1 LTLNGPGVT
10 IVGTGVPSPPN
21 REASMKALP
30 ASLFVALLGCGPAGK
45 HDVTARLPS
54 GTFLITA
61 EQIEKTGARTAWQV
75 LKRNAPM
82 LQTSDDR
89 NGRPAQLG
97 RRGRTSFLLDDAPAI
112 LLDGVRVPDFRAL
125 DDIDAQSILTIYIYD
140 GIEGTTYYGTNSGSG
155 VIVIRTKDGHS

>member
-1 LTLNGPGVT
+1 
-10 IVGTGVPSPPN
+10 
-21 REASMKALP
+21 MKALP
-30 ASLFVALLGCGPAGK
+30 ASLVVALVACGPAVK
-45 HDVTARLPS
+45 HDVTARQPS

-75 LKRNAPM
+75 LKQSAPM

-97 RRGRTSFLLDDAPAI
+97 RRGRTSFLLDDAPTI
-112 LLDGVRVPDFRAL
+112 LLDGVRIPDFRAL
-125 DDIDAQSILTIYIYD
+125 DDIDAQSIFTIYIYD

-155 VIVIRTKDGHS
+155 VIVIKTKAGQS

>member
-1 LTLNGPGVT
+1 
-10 IVGTGVPSPPN
+10 
-21 REASMKALP
+21 MKALP
-30 ASLFVALLGCGPAGK
+30 AALVVALVGCGPAVK
-45 HDVTARLPS
+45 HDVTARQPS

-75 LKRNAPM
+75 LKQSAPM

-97 RRGRTSFLLDDAPAI
+97 RRGRTSFLLDDAPTI
-112 LLDGVRVPDFRAL
+112 LLDGVRIPDFRAL
-125 DDIDAQSILTIYIYD
+125 DDIDAQSIFTIYIYD

-155 VIVIRTKDGHS
+155 VIVIKTKAGQS

>member
-1 LTLNGPGVT
+1 
-10 IVGTGVPSPPN
+10 
-21 REASMKALP
+21 MKAFP
-30 ASLFVALLGCGPAGK
+30 TSLVVALVACGPAVK
-45 HDVTARLPS
+45 HDVTARQPS

-75 LKRNAPM
+75 LKQSAPM

-97 RRGRTSFLLDDAPAI
+97 RRGRTSFLLDDAPTI
-112 LLDGVRVPDFRAL
+112 LLDGVRIPDFRAL
-125 DDIDAQSILTIYIYD
+125 DDIDAQSILSIYIYD

-155 VIVIRTKDGHS
+155 VIVIRTKDGRT

>member
-1 LTLNGPGVT
+1 
-10 IVGTGVPSPPN
+10 
-21 REASMKALP
+21 MKALH
-30 ASLFVALLGCGPAGK
+30 ASLVVALVGCGPAVK
-45 HDVTARLPS
+45 HDVTARQPS

-75 LKRNAPM
+75 LKQSAPM

-97 RRGRTSFLLDDAPAI
+97 RRGRTSFLLDDAPTI
-112 LLDGVRVPDFRAL
+112 LLDGVRIPDFRAL
-125 DDIDAQSILTIYIYD
+125 DDIDAQSIFTIYIYD

-155 VIVIRTKDGHS
+155 VIVIKTKAGQS

>member
-1 LTLNGPGVT
+1 
-10 IVGTGVPSPPN
+10 
-21 REASMKALP
+21 MKALP
-30 ASLFVALLGCGPAGK
+30 ASLVVALVGCGPAVK
-45 HDVTARLPS
+45 HDVTARQPS

-75 LKRNAPM
+75 LKQSAPM

-97 RRGRTSFLLDDAPAI
+97 RRGRTSFLLDDAPTI
-112 LLDGVRVPDFRAL
+112 LLDGVRIPDFRAL
-125 DDIDAQSILTIYIYD
+125 DDIDAQSIFTIYIYD

-155 VIVIRTKDGHS
+155 VIVIKTKAGQS

>member
-1 LTLNGPGVT
+1 
-10 IVGTGVPSPPN
+10 
-21 REASMKALP
+21 MKAFR
-30 ASLFVALLGCGPAGK
+30 ASLVAALVGCGAGLHKDTAARVPA
-45 HDVTARLPS
+45 

-75 LKRNAPM
+75 LKQSAPM
-82 LQTSDDR
+82 LQTSEDR

-112 LLDGVRVPDFRAL
+112 VLDGVRVPDFRTL
-125 DDIDAQSILTIYIYD
+125 DDIDAQSIFIIYIYD

-155 VIVIRTKDGHS
+155 VIVIKTKAGQS